1 MSGTSRVRLTVS
13 EAREEFLAR
22 AGELWDDFDAWYEA
36 NPEATF
42 DEMEEQLGRRRRAV
56 LGELLELRLRQD
68 NLGATPEAPRCKG
81 CGHRTV
87 FKGYVAKSV
96 QGLDVEAEISRAYF
110 HCPTCKVGLFPPG
123 PTVEA
128 EERELQ

>member
-1 MSGTSRVRLTVS
+1 MPGKSRVRLTAS

-22 AGELWDDFDAWYEA
+22 AAELWDDFDAWYEA

-42 DEMEEQLGRRRRAV
+42 DDMDERLGRRRRAL

-68 NLGATPEAPRCKG
+68 DLGATADAPRCKESG
-81 CGHRTV
+81 NPMV
-87 FKGYVAKSV
+87 FKGYLERSV

-110 HCPTCKVGLFPPG
+110 YCPTCQVGVFPPG
-123 PTVEA
+123 PTTAA